1 MRLFSSFAI
10 ILGAFVADV
19 PSSVPSVAAAPSDV
33 PSSMPSAAP
42 DNSNCNRMILISS
55 FDAVV
60 SIFPEYTWF
69 YFKIDDQGP
78 VAAFRAERKH
88 MNAGGVMHGGCLMS
102 FADFSLFAIAH
113 DGMEGEYGV
122 TVAFTSEFL
131 DGALEGEYMEA
142 RGDVLR
148 QGRSLT
154 FIRGIITA
162 NGRPVLNFSGTIKKR
177 KKKS

>member
-69 YFKIDDQGP
+69 YFKIDDPSELNVDISFGWD
-78 VAAFRAERKH
+78 VDFYVRH
-88 MNAGGVMHGGCLMS
+88 MV
-102 FADFSLFAIAH
+102 
-113 DGMEGEYGV
+113 
-122 TVAFTSEFL
+122 
-131 DGALEGEYMEA
+131 
-142 RGDVLR
+142 
-148 QGRSLT
+148 
-154 FIRGIITA
+154 
-162 NGRPVLNFSGTIKKR
+162 
-177 KKKS
+177 